1 MENYEGFKSSGL
13 WRCDMEDRY
22 GNFVSIPGP
31 FHSVSEMKRANA
43 DAGFHYFDRDTMRFF
58 ESKVESP
65 PIAGRLLITSE
76 KGPHGPRMFSVV
88 GVADD
93 GGTERMSEFQ
103 EFSSKEEARDWI
115 SEQLRR
121 DK

>member
-1 MENYEGFKSSGL
+1 MY
-13 WRCDMEDRY
+13 DRY

-43 DAGFHYFDRDTMRFF
+43 DGGGFFFSADTMRFF
-58 ESKVESP
+58 DSIIESP

-76 KGPHGPRMFSVV
+76 KGPSGIRLYSVV

-93 GGTERMSEFQ
+93 GDAERMSEFQ
-103 EFSSKEEARDWI
+103 EFSSKEEARAWI
-115 SEQLRR
+115 SGQLRR